1 LLIIPHVSTYTF
13 FSPILAETAD
23 ACKRNKHLII
33 SLFEWSP
40 KRSVHTTQI
49 IFANSLLLIAICMLL
64 FYVIQYCCKIV
75 EPLLATIDTM
85 FNIIYLVQVHQ
96 SRIRLAWIFSL
107 L

>member
-1 LLIIPHVSTYTF
+1 
-13 FSPILAETAD
+13 
-23 ACKRNKHLII
+23 
-33 SLFEWSP
+33 
-40 KRSVHTTQI
+40 
-49 IFANSLLLIAICMLL
+49 MLL